1 MQLHNKVVVITGGNS
16 GIGKA
21 TALHLGQKGAIV
33 IILGRNKQRLETTKR
48 LLQFK
53 NQKSNAY
60 QCNITNKKQ
69 VENVIKKILSE
80 YGRID
85 ILINNAGY
93 GMYKG
98 FHESTHDEL
107 KEMMETNYFGTVNI
121 TKAVLPSMI
130 KNHSGTIFNIASVAG
145 KAGYPGAS
153 GYCATKHAIVGMT
166 ESMYYELRDK
176 GIRVQMLCPGAVNTP
191 FQQNPGYEYFDQK
204 KRHSHIIQPDKVAR
218 KIARMLETGKF
229 EDIIPLNAKIKI
241 WGKGIVPWLSRKVI
255 YKVTRGEK
263 Y

>member
-1 MQLHNKVVVITGGNS
+1 MILHNKTVVITGGNS

-21 TALHLGQKGAIV
+21 LGFAFARRGSTV
-33 IILGRNKQRLETTKR
+33 IILARNKQRLQQALKH
-48 LLQFK
+48 LHVYNK
-53 NQKSNAY
+53 KSAAY
-60 QCNITNKKQ
+60 ACDITNRKT
-69 VENVIKKILSE
+69 VEKTVKAILQT
-80 YGRID
+80 YGKVD

-98 FHESTHDEL
+98 FHESTHEEL
-107 KEMMETNYFGTVNI
+107 RSMMEINYFGTINM

-130 KNHSGTIFNIASVAG
+130 KSHAGIIFNIASVAG

-166 ESMYYELRDK
+166 ESMYYELKDK
-176 GIRVQMLCPGAVNTP
+176 GVRVQMLCPGAVNTP
-191 FQQNPGYEYFDQK
+191 FQNNPGYEHFDHK
-204 KRHSHIIQPDKVAR
+204 KRHSHIIQPEAVAKKV
-218 KIARMLETGKF
+218 IRMLETNKF

-241 WGKGIVPWLSRKVI
+241 LGKGIVPWLSRKVI
-255 YKVTRGEK
+255 YRITRGEK